1 MVDIKYEFGVDN
13 ETGELLLADEI
24 HTPDSSRYWLKDSYA
39 ERFSAQQEPEN
50 IDKEFVRLWFKE
62 RCDPYKD
69 EQLPEA
75 PTDLV
80 LELSRR
86 YVLLY
91 ELITG
96 ESFPFV
102 APDGAPFPRI
112 AGSGGAFEALIFP
125 AS

>member
-1 MVDIKYEFGVDN
+1 LVDTKYEFGVDD
-13 ETGELLLADEI
+13 ETGEVLLVDEI
-24 HTPDSSRYWLKDSYA
+24 HTPDSSRYWLEHSYEA
-39 ERFSAQQEPEN
+39 RFAAKEQPEN

-69 EQLPEA
+69 ESLPEA
-75 PTDLV
+75 PADLV

-96 ESFPFV
+96 ESFPFS
-102 APDGAPFPRI
+102 APDGAPFPSI
-112 AGSGGAFEALIFP
+112 GDLDAAALGAE
-125 AS
+125 